1 MLAVSDDKKQT
12 CGYYHCAYRHP
23 EHSSSCCS
31 NIYGEFSS
39 GTGSGKKMSP
49 TELVL
54 KSGCM
59 KEIQNMLD
67 DRWKHG
73 WKLDRIIDHG
83 PKTNEQY
90 LIVYYFIRRRGC

>member
-1 MLAVSDDKKQT
+1 
-12 CGYYHCAYRHP
+12 
-23 EHSSSCCS
+23 
-31 NIYGEFSS
+31 
-39 GTGSGKKMSP
+39 MSP

-67 DRWKHG
+67 DRWKNG

-90 LIVYYFIRRRGC
+90 LIIYYFTRRRGS